1 VAPRDDEFLEE
12 TAVAVSQSIALDER
26 SLQLLV
32 MVAGGVQEFHLP
44 PSGTPFDVG
53 RSASSHIH
61 IDAASVSRNHARII
75 PDGDAI
81 YIQDLGSTNG
91 TWLNGERLEMEPVP
105 VNVGDAIRFGDVVAQ
120 LRGFRAS
127 RVFKPRLVTAVEFD
141 ERIGE
146 EAERCVRYD
155 RSLAVMAIEIAPV
168 TDRSAN
174 TARSAVITNLRSLD
188 VVTVR
193 VPGRFDVMLAECSKE
208 EALEVA
214 RRVFD
219 TLQGRGISGRIGV
232 AAYPTDVPSF
242 DSLLLAA
249 QLAMHSVAEEGI
261 EVAKEGARTLQL
273 GDREVIVAE
282 PSMIRLFGLIERVAA
297 GGLPILVFGETGS
310 GKEIIAEA
318 VHALGPRAE
327 KPLVKLN
334 CAAVPEQLLES
345 ELFGH
350 EKGAFSGAESAKAG
364 LFEAADGG
372 TLFLD
377 EIGEMNASLQ
387 AKLLR
392 VLEDKRVRRVGATK
406 ERQVDVRIV
415 AATHRD
421 LKAAATEGRFRRD
434 LFYRLSAMV
443 LKIPPLRERRREV
456 PLLAERFAAEA
467 ADQAGLGAVT
477 LTSNTM
483 AALKAYD
490 WPGNIRELRNAISS
504 AVMVCNG
511 KEVKPEHLPPEL
523 TKVTTLE
530 AALDSVPS
538 DLTAQVD
545 LGGLPLEEE
554 LRAIERRRISEA
566 LEACDGNQTQAA
578 KLLGMPRR
586 TLVRKLGSLDIEVGR
601 KRRGR

>member
-1 VAPRDDEFLEE
+1 M
-12 TAVAVSQSIALDER
+12 ALDER

-44 PSGTPFDVG
+44 HTGTPFHVG

-61 IDAASVSRNHARII
+61 IDASSVSRTHARII
-75 PDGDAI
+75 PDGDSI
-81 YIQDLGSTNG
+81 YVQDLGSTNG
-91 TWLNGERLEMEPVP
+91 TFINGERLGMEPEP

-155 RSLAVMAIEIAPV
+155 RSLAVMAIEISPV
-168 TDRSAN
+168 TDRNAN
-174 TARSAVITNLRSLD
+174 AARTAVIANLRSLD

-214 RRVFD
+214 RRIYDSFG
-219 TLQGRGISGRIGV
+219 GRGISGKIGV

-273 GDREVIVAE
+273 ADREVIVAE
-282 PSMIRLFGLIERVAA
+282 PSMIRLFGLIERIAA

-350 EKGAFSGAESAKAG
+350 EKGAFSGAEAAKPG

-377 EIGEMNASLQ
+377 EIGEMNAALQ

-406 ERQVDVRIV
+406 EHQVDVRIV

-443 LKIPPLRERRREV
+443 LKIPPLRERRREI

-467 ADQAGLGAVT
+467 ADQAGLGPVT
-477 LTSNTM
+477 LGAQAM
-483 AALKAYD
+483 AALKDYE
-490 WPGNIRELRNAISS
+490 WPGNIRELRNVISS
-504 AVMVCNG
+504 AVMVCDG
-511 KEVKPEHLPPEL
+511 AEVAHEHLPPEIA
-523 TKVTTLE
+523 KPRSIE
-530 AALDSVPS
+530 AALSNVSADH
-538 DLTAQVD
+538 TTQID
-545 LGGLPLEEE
+545 LGGVPLEEE
-554 LRAIERRRISEA
+554 LRAIEKRRIEEA

-586 TLVRKLGSLDIEVGR
+586 TLVRKLGSLDIEVSR